1 MALLMEIMPRFM
13 IYDTKTTSA
22 ILTPYLF
29 NIGKLNEP
37 KQANKNYPKY
47 PRIKQFHEMYFINW
61 VLHIKYIIK
70 QDGPSLESSS
80 FLNVTLRYLGP
91 WDIWTLD
98 NYGPF

>member
-22 ILTPYLF
+22 IFTPYSF

-47 PRIKQFHEMYFINW
+47 QRINNFMKCISLTGY
-61 VLHIKYIIK
+61 YI
-70 QDGPSLESSS
+70 
-80 FLNVTLRYLGP
+80 LN
-91 WDIWTLD
+91 I
-98 NYGPF
+98 

>member
-47 PRIKQFHEMYFINW
+47 QRIKQFENLKCISLTGY
-61 VLHIKYIIK
+61 YI
-70 QDGPSLESSS
+70 
-80 FLNVTLRYLGP
+80 LN
-91 WDIWTLD
+91 I
-98 NYGPF
+98 